1 MDIGVGGF
9 VENNYW
15 SSTENDTNN
24 AWNQNFNN
32 GNQNNNNKNNTNYV
46 RPVRGFQRALIMTV
60 SGSSACA
67 FELIFRTGL
76 GPQLISVVKV

>member
-1 MDIGVGGF
+1 

-32 GNQNNNNKNNTNYV
+32 GNQNNNNKNNTLAV
-46 RPVRGFQRALIMTV
+46 RAVRGFKQH
-60 SGSSACA
+60 
-67 FELIFRTGL
+67 
-76 GPQLISVVKV
+76 